1 MDNALF
7 FAVFV
12 LSIVGILVFDLVFVG
27 RDKHVISLKESAL
40 WTSVWVAMAAGFYFI
55 IMHIGEQIHSIDS
68 LAALTE
74 YRNKYAP
81 HLLVTDNL
89 AESLAIYR
97 KNIATDYITG
107 YLLEYTLSID
117 NIFVI
122 MMILKSFSVAPK
134 NYKQVLFWGILG
146 AIVLRCFFIFAGAA
160 LIQKFDWILIVFGGF
175 LIFSGV
181 KMFMDRN
188 KDEQIDVRDH
198 WMVKFL
204 AGHFR
209 ITPSFENHHFFVR
222 KRNKL
227 FITPLFVV
235 LLLIEFTDL
244 IFAFDSIPAIFSIT
258 RDPYIVFFSN
268 IFAIIGLRSLFF
280 LLIKI
285 IEYFH
290 YIKIGVSFLLGFV
303 GIKLVCHEFLLEI
316 GFKNIYSLYII
327 LGTLT
332 LSIVASLIFPKKEAV
347 PFD

>member
-1 MDNALF
+1 MDNTLF
-7 FAVFV
+7 FALFILAV
-12 LSIVGILVFDLVFVG
+12 VGILFFDLVFVG

-40 WTSVWVAMAAGFYFI
+40 WTSVWVALAAGFYFI

-68 LAALTE
+68 LASLIE
-74 YRNKYAP
+74 YKNKYAP
-81 HLLVTDNL
+81 HLIVTDNL

-107 YLLEYTLSID
+107 YLLEYMLSID

-146 AIVLRCFFIFAGAA
+146 AIVLRCFFIFTGSA
-160 LIQKFDWILIVFGGF
+160 LIKKFEWILLIFGGF
-175 LIFSGV
+175 LIYAGV
-181 KMFMDRN
+181 KMFLDRN
-188 KDEQIDVRDH
+188 KNETIDVRDH
-198 WMVKFL
+198 WLVQFL
-204 AGHFR
+204 SGHFR
-209 ITPSFENHHFFVR
+209 ITPTFEKHHFFVR
-222 KRNKL
+222 KRHKL
-227 FITPLFVV
+227 FMTPLFVV
-235 LLLIEFTDL
+235 LILIEFTDL

-280 LLIKI
+280 LLVKI

-290 YIKIGVSFLLGFV
+290 YIKIGVAFLLGFV
-303 GIKLVCHEFLLEI
+303 GVKLIFHEFLFEM

-327 LGTLT
+327 LGTLMI
-332 LSIVASLIFPKKEAV
+332 SIVASFLFPKK
-347 PFD
+347 DKID

>member
-1 MDNALF
+1 MDNTLF
-7 FAVFV
+7 FAAFL
-12 LSIVGILVFDLVFVG
+12 LSIIGILIFDLVFVG
-27 RDKHVISLKESAL
+27 KDKHVISLKESAL
-40 WTSVWVAMAAGFYFI
+40 WTSVWVALAAGFYFV

-68 LAALTE
+68 LASLIA
-74 YRNKYAP
+74 YKNKYAP
-81 HLLVTDNL
+81 HLIVTDNL

-97 KNIATDYITG
+97 KSIATDYITG

-146 AIVLRCFFIFAGAA
+146 AIVLRCFFIFTGSA
-160 LIQKFDWILIVFGGF
+160 LIQKFEWMLLVFGGF
-175 LIFSGV
+175 LIFTGI
-181 KMFMDRN
+181 KMFLDRD
-188 KDEQIDVRDH
+188 KDEKIDVHEH
-198 WMVKFL
+198 WLVRFL
-204 AGHFR
+204 SGHFR
-209 ITPSFENHHFFVR
+209 ITPTFEKHHFFVR
-222 KRNKL
+222 KNHKI
-227 FITPLFVV
+227 FMTPLFVV
-235 LLLIEFTDL
+235 LVLIEFTDV

-290 YIKIGVSFLLGFV
+290 YIKIGVAFLLGFV
-303 GIKLVCHEFLLEI
+303 GIKLICHEFLVEI

-327 LGTLT
+327 LFTILV
-332 LSIVASLIFPKKEAV
+332 SIAASFLFPKKEEV
-347 PFD
+347 GKN